1 MSGPLKILFLCLF
14 LTVCAP
20 ARAGEGGQVIL
31 DLQEEAKP
39 YNLREEYE
47 KYWQDVDFFDKKYA
61 GSQIEEDFTDD
72 VIERHPE
79 YAEESSALRE
89 RFLRN
94 TVKVRRAYNSL
105 KAQVREFLLKQ
116 EVPLVA
122 ADDQYEFGEPEVYR
136 PSAEAGKALVIKDFK
151 KIIAYSDNPREQAA
165 AAAKLARDAGLP
177 DSEDAMQKMK
187 QALLK
192 RDWKT
197 VFTYGLFDGKNT
209 LDDMRGIGEW
219 SGDRQKLRARIVN
232 SLKVVNGREEVS
244 GAVQIQIPDQAFV
257 LLQEY
262 KGHRPLR
269 IKIAQSANLGDVGFN
284 LPLPYR
290 FFSGPDS
297 LVGYAGLVTVPF
309 SARVQDTA
317 QPFSL
322 TVEISADV
330 CRDDK
335 CSSVVLKP
343 RLEIAAGTETDAES
357 AVASFLR
364 LIRPYYPQPSRD
376 DIRIISFAA
385 EPDAGGGQVLRLEL
399 ETSKKP
405 SRVDVFVEGA
415 EASEFAP
422 PLVRVD
428 GRRIVV
434 RFRALDDKADYV
446 GRQLGILAAASPQVV
461 LRQRVTVAEPS
472 LFDTESPRLSL
483 MIVWFAFVGGLFLN
497 FMPCVF
503 PVLSLKILSFTRFGA
518 VRPERIRRDF
528 VYNLLGIFCSF
539 AVLIGVLIALKQ
551 LGYALGW
558 GMQFQSVW
566 FISFMTFVIALFLAQ
581 VMGLVNLRV
590 PDFIQKLAD
599 RRDRGE
605 KAVQFFSGMFL
616 VLLST
621 PCTAPYLGT
630 ALGFALAGS
639 VSDIIIVVGMVG
651 LGLATPYIL
660 VALVPDLA
668 YYVPKPGKWMTWFNA
683 AVLAMLLL
691 TLGWLLSLLAAQG
704 GSALLWHYLLFVP
717 ALWLV
722 LFIRKA
728 LIEELER
735 QEDDP
740 QVFLTIRRA
749 FNLITLAVLAA
760 VVVWGMTDAQNAVK
774 RQDSVKAPLVSEKI
788 DRRQI
793 DELVRGG
800 NVVLLKIGA
809 DWCLTC
815 HYNDAMVLDTPFSEE
830 MYRKY
835 NIVPIEIDWSRYDAD
850 ILAFMEKYGRK
861 GLPFYVLFSTRVPD
875 GMVLPEILNEKDF
888 EEIVRNQAY

>member
-1 MSGPLKILFLCLF
+1 MSGSLKILLSCLF
-14 LTVCAP
+14 LFVCAP
-20 ARAGEGGQVIL
+20 VYAEEGGRVIL
-31 DLQEEAKP
+31 DLQEEEKA
-39 YNLREEYE
+39 YNLREEYD
-47 KYWQDVDFFDKKYA
+47 KYWQDVDFFDKKYT
-61 GSQIEEDFTDD
+61 GSLIEEDFVDD

-89 RFLRN
+89 SFLRK
-94 TVKVRRAYNSL
+94 TVKVRRMYNRL
-105 KAQVREFLLKQ
+105 KDQLQEFLLKQ
-116 EVPLVA
+116 EVALVA
-122 ADDQYEFGEPEVYR
+122 ADDQYEFGDEEIYR
-136 PSAEAGKALVIKDFK
+136 PSSEAGKALVIKDFK

-165 AAAKLARDAGLP
+165 ATAKLARDAGLSN
-177 DSEDAMQKMK
+177 SEDTMQKMK

-197 VFTYGLFDGKNT
+197 VFTYGLFDGKNV

-219 SGDRQKLRARIVN
+219 NGDGQKLRARIVN
-232 SLKVVNGREEVS
+232 SLKVVNGQEEVR
-244 GAVQIQIPDQAFV
+244 GAVQIQIPDRSFILQ
-257 LLQEY
+257 QEY
-262 KGHRPLR
+262 KGYRPLQM
-269 IKIAQSANLGDVGFN
+269 KIAQSANLGDVNFN
-284 LPLPYR
+284 MPLPYR
-290 FFSGPDS
+290 FFVGHDS
-297 LVGYAGLVTVPF
+297 LAGYIGTVTIPF
-309 SARVQDTA
+309 SARVRDVA

-322 TVEISADV
+322 IVEISADL
-330 CRDDK
+330 CCDDK
-335 CSSVVLKP
+335 CSFVVLKP
-343 RLEIAAGTETDAES
+343 QLEIAAGTESDAES
-357 AVASFLR
+357 SVASFLR
-364 LIRPYYPQPSRD
+364 LISPYYPQSSRD
-376 DIRIISFAA
+376 DIRITSFVA
-385 EPDAGGGQVLRLEL
+385 EKDAENRQVLRLEL
-399 ETSKKP
+399 ETAEKP
-405 SRVDVFVEGA
+405 SRVDVFVEGG

-422 PLVRVD
+422 PLIKID
-428 GRRIVV
+428 GRRIIA
-434 RFRALDDKADYV
+434 RFLALNAEADYV
-446 GRQLGILAAASPQVV
+446 GRRIGILAAASPQVV
-461 LRQRVTVAEPS
+461 LRQQVTVEKPS
-472 LFDTESPRLSL
+472 LFDAESPRLSL

-518 VRPERIRRDF
+518 VKPERIRRDF
-528 VYNLLGIFCSF
+528 IYNLLGIFCSF
-539 AVLIGVLIALKQ
+539 AGLIGILIALKQ

-558 GMQFQSVW
+558 GMQFQSIW

-590 PDFIQKLAD
+590 PDFVQKLAN

-605 KAVQFFSGMFL
+605 KAVQFFTGMFL

-630 ALGFALAGS
+630 AIGFALAGS

-668 YYVPKPGKWMTWFNA
+668 YYVPKPGKWMTWFNT
-683 AVLAMLLL
+683 AVYAMLLL

-704 GSALLWHYLLFVP
+704 GAALLWHCLLFIS

-722 LFIRKA
+722 LFIRKV

-749 FNLITLAVLAA
+749 FNLITLIVLTAVIA
-760 VVVWGMTDAQNAVK
+760 WGMTDAKSAVE
-774 RQDSVKAPLVSEKI
+774 RQDHVKKMLVGEKI

-793 DELVRGG
+793 DELVRSG
-800 NVVLLKIGA
+800 NIVLLKIGA

-815 HYNDAMVLDTPFSEE
+815 HYNDAMVLNTPFSEE
-830 MYRKY
+830 MYHKY

-861 GLPFYVLFSTRVPD
+861 GLPFYVLFSMRVPD
-875 GMVLPEILNEKDF
+875 GMVLPELLNEKDF
-888 EEIVRNQAY
+888 EDIVRNQAY